1 MSMFNV
7 TLLRKE
13 EIAEDTMAFY
23 FEKPEGFIYKAGQFG
38 DLTLIDPS
46 ETDGGGN
53 TRAFTMASAPDE
65 HHLMFATRLSDS
77 AFKRALRNME
87 PGTNIK
93 LEAAYGS
100 FTLHNNADIP
110 AVFLVGGI
118 GVTPVRSIVVQAAR
132 DRLSHTLHVFYA
144 NNTPEDA
151 AFLSELM
158 AAGERIPGY
167 SFVGTMA
174 EMEKSDA
181 DWSGE
186 TGFITGAML
195 RKHINDLSLP
205 IYYIV
210 GPPAMVRAMREMLD
224 ETGVNEDNIRT
235 EEFSGY

>member
-1 MSMFNV
+1 MFWTGV
-7 TLLRKE
+7 LERIVQECLGSLFPVQFSARPPCLGKGQVLVRARVASSLL
-13 EIAEDTMAFY
+13 
-23 FEKPEGFIYKAGQFG
+23 
-38 DLTLIDPS
+38 
-46 ETDGGGN
+46 
-53 TRAFTMASAPDE
+53 
-65 HHLMFATRLSDS
+65 
-77 AFKRALRNME
+77 
-87 PGTNIK
+87 
-93 LEAAYGS
+93 
-100 FTLHNNADIP
+100 
-110 AVFLVGGI
+110 V
-118 GVTPVRSIVVQAAR
+118 
-132 DRLSHTLHVFYA
+132 
-144 NNTPEDA
+144 TPEDA

-210 GPPAMVRAMREMLD
+210 GPPAMVRAMREMLN